1 MKSKN
6 SRPSSSYERA
16 QKRVKDIKGFY
27 GHLAVYVLVVSIVLL
42 TRGRFMSIQ
51 NTIFQDSD
59 YLNWIDWN
67 VFGTPIIW
75 GLFLLAHA
83 SRVFGKNP
91 FLGRNW
97 EERQIQKYIEADKE
111 LPEKYK

>member
-6 SRPSSSYERA
+6 NQPSSSYERA
-16 QKRVKDIKGFY
+16 QKKVKDIKGFY
-27 GHLAVYVLVVSIVLL
+27 GHLAVYVIVVSIVLL

-51 NTIFQDSD
+51 NTIFQNSD

-75 GLFLLAHA
+75 GLFLVAHGT
-83 SRVFGKNP
+83 RVFGKNP
-91 FLGRNW
+91 FLGKTW
-97 EERQIQKYIEADKE
+97 EERQIQKYMEEDRNKS
-111 LPEKYK
+111 EKY